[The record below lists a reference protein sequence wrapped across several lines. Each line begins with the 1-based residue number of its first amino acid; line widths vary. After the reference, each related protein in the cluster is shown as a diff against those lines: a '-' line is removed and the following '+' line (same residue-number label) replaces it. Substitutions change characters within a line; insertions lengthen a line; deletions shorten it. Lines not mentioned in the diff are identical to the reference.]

1 MVYFCSVMRH
11 TFPKREKLKSK
22 KLIDTLFEEGKAITI
37 YPIKLIYL
45 KTELPEKVAIQAAV
59 AVPKKNFKSAVRRN
73 RIKRLLRE
81 SYRLNKGLV
90 FNNSE
95 GTFAF
100 LFLYLGKKMPTFG
113 EIVPKMVEILDKFL
127 KKEKIV

>member
-1 MVYFCSVMRH
+1 MRH